1 VAAVIRIAA
10 IDNDPMVLLGQAAL
24 LDPVPDLELVST
36 HTSVEGYVASGVR
49 ADVVLLD
56 LMLGDESSP
65 GDNVARLCATGAR
78 VLVLSVH
85 GDRQHVRATVRAG
98 ASGYLIKGC
107 DRGALADAVRTVYA
121 GEQALTQE
129 LAFIISLEPPHL
141 SQRELEVL
149 SLYGTGSTLEA
160 TARRLKISVSTV
172 RVHLSRTYA
181 KFAAAG
187 DPVGDRSELLHRLPD
202 YGLADR
208 AAKDGRRPGS

>member
-1 VAAVIRIAA
+1 MAGMIRIAA
-10 IDNDPMVLLGQAAL
+10 IDNDPMVLLGQRAMI
-24 LDPVPDLELVST
+24 DPVADLELVST
-36 HTSVEGYVASGVR
+36 CANIREYLAAGIT

-56 LMLGDESSP
+56 LMLGDDSVPAE
-65 GDNVARLCATGAR
+65 NVATLCDTGTR

-85 GDRQHVRATVRAG
+85 GDRQHVRATIRAG
-98 ASGYLIKGC
+98 ASGYLIKGG
-107 DRGALADAVRTVYA
+107 DRVTLADAIRTVHA

-129 LAFIISLEPPHL
+129 LAFIISLEPPRL

-172 RVHLSRTYA
+172 RVHLSRIYA

-187 DPVGDRSELLHRLPD
+187 DPVGDRSGLLHRLPD
-202 YGLADR
+202 YGLGQEHR
-208 AAKDGRRPGS
+208 

>member
-1 VAAVIRIAA
+1 MISIAA
-10 IDNDPMVLLGQAAL
+10 IDNDPMVLLGQRAMI
-24 LDPVPDLELVST
+24 DPVPDLELVLTCANVS
-36 HTSVEGYVASGVR
+36 EYLAAGFA

-56 LMLGDESSP
+56 LMLGDDSVPAE
-65 GDNVARLCATGAR
+65 NVAALRATCTR

-85 GDRQHVRATVRAG
+85 GDRQHVRATIRAG
-98 ASGYLIKGC
+98 ASGYLIKGG
-107 DRGALADAVRTVYA
+107 DRAALADAIRSVHA

-129 LAFIISLEPPHL
+129 LAFIISLEPPRL

-172 RVHLSRTYA
+172 RVHLSRIYA

-187 DPVGDRSELLHRLPD
+187 DPIGDRSGLLHRLPD
-202 YGLADR
+202 YGL
-208 AAKDGRRPGS
+208 GSEPR

>member
-1 VAAVIRIAA
+1 VVAELIRIAA
-10 IDNDPMVLLGQAAL
+10 IDNDPMVLLGQRAL
-24 LDPVPDLELVST
+24 IDPVADLSLVCT
-36 HTSVEGYVASGVR
+36 TTDVAGYLAANIN

-56 LMLGDESSP
+56 LMLGDDSQPEE
-65 GDNVARLCATGAR
+65 NVARLCATGTR

-85 GDRQHVRATVRAG
+85 GDRQHVRATIRAG
-98 ASGYLIKGC
+98 ASGYLIKGG
-107 DRGALADAVRTVYA
+107 DRAALTDAIRTVHA

-172 RVHLSRTYA
+172 RVHLGRIYG

-187 DPVGDRSELLHRLPD
+187 DPVGDRSGLLYRLPD
-202 YGLADR
+202 YGLER
-208 AAKDGRRPGS
+208 AKENGRH

>member
-1 VAAVIRIAA
+1 MISIAA
-10 IDNDPMVLLGQAAL
+10 IDNDPMVLLGQRAMI
-24 LDPVPDLELVST
+24 DPVPDLELVLTCANVS
-36 HTSVEGYVASGVR
+36 EYLAAGFA

-56 LMLGDESSP
+56 LMLGDDSVPAE
-65 GDNVARLCATGAR
+65 NVVTLCATGTR

-85 GDRQHVRATVRAG
+85 GDRQHVRATIRAG
-98 ASGYLIKGC
+98 ASGYLIKGG
-107 DRGALADAVRTVYA
+107 DRAALADAIRSVHA

-129 LAFIISLEPPHL
+129 LAFIISLEPPRL

-172 RVHLSRTYA
+172 RVHLSRIYA

-187 DPVGDRSELLHRLPD
+187 DPIGDRSGLLHRLPD
-202 YGLADR
+202 YGL
-208 AAKDGRRPGS
+208 GSEPR

>member
-1 VAAVIRIAA
+1 MAGVIRIAA
-10 IDNDPMVLLGQAAL
+10 IDNDPMVLLGQRAL
-24 LDPVPDLELVST
+24 IDPVADLELVLTST
-36 HTSVEGYVASGVR
+36 NVPEYLAAGST

-56 LMLGDESSP
+56 LMLGDDSLPEE
-65 GDNVARLCATGAR
+65 NVATLCATGTR

-85 GDRQHVRATVRAG
+85 GDRQHVRATIRAG
-98 ASGYLIKGC
+98 ASGYLIKGG
-107 DRGALADAVRTVYA
+107 DRASLVDAIRTVHA

-129 LAFIISLEPPHL
+129 LAFIISLEPPRL

-172 RVHLSRTYA
+172 RVHLSRIYA

-187 DPVGDRSELLHRLPD
+187 DPVGDRSGLLHRLPD
-202 YGLADR
+202 YGL
-208 AAKDGRRPGS
+208 GSEHR

>member
-1 VAAVIRIAA
+1 MAGMIRIAA
-10 IDNDPMVLLGQAAL
+10 IDNDPMVLLGQRAL
-24 LDPVPDLELVST
+24 IDPVPDLELVLT
-36 HTSVEGYVASGVR
+36 CANVADYVAAGVP

-56 LMLGDESSP
+56 LMLGDDSLPEA
-65 GDNVARLCATGAR
+65 NVAALCATGTR

-85 GDRQHVRATVRAG
+85 GDRQHVRATIRAG
-98 ASGYLIKGC
+98 ASGYLIKGG
-107 DRGALADAVRTVYA
+107 DRSALADAIRTVHA

-129 LAFIISLEPPHL
+129 LAFIISLEPPRL

-172 RVHLSRTYA
+172 RVHLSRIYG

-187 DPVGDRSELLHRLPD
+187 DPVGDRSELLQRLPD
-202 YGLADR
+202 YGLTDR
-208 AAKDGRRPGS
+208 REQP